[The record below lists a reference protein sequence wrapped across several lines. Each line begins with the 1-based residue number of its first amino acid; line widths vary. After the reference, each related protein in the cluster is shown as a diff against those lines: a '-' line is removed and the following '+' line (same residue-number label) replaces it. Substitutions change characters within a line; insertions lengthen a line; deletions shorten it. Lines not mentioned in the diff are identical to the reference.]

1 MKDRPIPEKTRQAQL
16 AVSDP
21 ETSAWVSA
29 NAGSGKTYVL
39 AQRVIRLLLRGV
51 PPGRILC
58 LTFTKAAAAHMA
70 NQVLKTLRGWVAL
83 DDAALDR
90 ALEKFDGGAPS
101 PEHRARARRLF
112 ATALET
118 PGGLKVQTIH
128 AFCDRVLHQFPFEA
142 GVPAGFS
149 VLEEAAEADLLRRAR
164 EGVLLEAARERKS
177 DLGKALALAVSTDS
191 DTKLADVFNE
201 VVRARRK
208 LLHLLEPDGLKRAE
222 EAICGALSLRVGD
235 TVAAVETG
243 IFNGEFLP
251 RSEWAGVAETLQA
264 MEGNAAK
271 CGTLLSLANTASS
284 DDQAIEYY
292 LKIFLTEEGQSK
304 KEGQFGNKETRAK
317 LPDLFSRLFSESERL
332 RALAERRRAAQALER
347 TCALNLLGRAMIA
360 RYEEMKRARGALDYD
375 DLVGKTAVLLENQA
389 AAWVHYKLDG
399 GIDHILIDEAQDTSP
414 EQWDVIR
421 ALTKEFFA
429 GKGASDRRRT
439 IFAVGDEKQ
448 SIFGFQGADPKSF
461 DEMRS
466 AFQRSV
472 LEAGLDFQPGKLALS
487 FRSADG
493 IVKAVDRVFGEPA
506 AFQGLSQPG
515 NETRTV
521 HEAIRSDA
529 PALVEIWDPVQ
540 APKGN
545 ADDVAWDAPLDSVGA
560 ESGSAMLAARIARA
574 VKAWLNEPGILI
586 GDPVTEELRR
596 PNAGDIIVLVRS
608 RGPLFD
614 AILRE
619 LKQSGIAVA
628 GADRLQLSEHIA
640 VMDIAALC
648 DALLLPSDDLALACA
663 LKSPLFGFTEQ
674 ELYEIAYGRTG
685 TLRESLQAAAGKSPK
700 FAEASGNLSRWQ
712 REARSLRPFDFLSRL
727 LGRDKGRERIIARLG
742 EEAADALDELLA
754 HALAYEA
761 METPS
766 LAGFL
771 IFLRRGGSQV
781 KRDLEVESH
790 AVRVMTV
797 HGVKGLEAPIIVLA
811 DTTTAPDSRRHHPR
825 LMPLT
830 GGQFIWA
837 AGEDCAAIEQAR
849 TEIERANEGEHR
861 RLLYVALTRAR
872 DMLVVCGAQ
881 AANAKELREDC
892 WYSLVRRALEQDKDD
907 FKELSPPGYGF
918 EEKIFRWR
926 YRPASTTA
934 RVEVKRE
941 EKIAEPGWLREPL
954 SLSVRAEAQVN
965 PAASGAKQESAAA
978 RAEARRRGVL
988 IHRLLQEL
996 PRFAAGERE
1005 ARAKR
1010 FLDRAARDLA
1020 SSSCE
1025 AITAE
1030 ALRVLRSPELS
1041 ELFGSSSRA
1050 EVPIFGKWN
1059 SGDKPFEEFGRVDRF
1074 AVTPSEIL
1082 LADFK
1087 SDAVPPLTA
1096 ANTPKVYLQQLA
1108 RYRAVLARL
1117 YPGKAMRV
1125 FLIWTANGAIHEIP
1139 QMLLDEAF
1147 ARLTAA

>member
-21 ETSAWVSA
+21 DASAWVSA

-70 NQVLKTLRGWVAL
+70 NQVLRTLRGWVAL
-83 DDAALDR
+83 DDASLDR
-90 ALEKFDGGAPS
+90 ALEKFDGSALS
-101 PEHRARARRLF
+101 PERRARARRLF

-142 GVPAGFS
+142 GVTAGFS

-164 EGVLLEAARERKS
+164 DGVLLEAARKRES
-177 DLGKALALAVSTDS
+177 DLGKALALAVSTDT
-191 DTKLADVFNE
+191 DTRLTDVFNE
-201 VVRARRK
+201 MVRARRK
-208 LLHLLEPDGLKRAE
+208 LLQLLEPDGLKRAE
-222 EAICGALSLRVGD
+222 EALCGTLGLAPGVS
-235 TVAAVETG
+235 VAAVESE
-243 IFNGEFLP
+243 ILNGEFLP
-251 RSEWAGVAETLQA
+251 RSEWASIAAALIALGGNPKARGEQLLEAANESDPHAINAYLSVFCTQEGSIRAVSGFGAEKVRDKEPAVQR
-264 MEGNAAK
+264 
-271 CGTLLSLANTASS
+271 LLAECTRLAPL
-284 DDQAIEYY
+284 I
-292 LKIFLTEEGQSK
+292 
-304 KEGQFGNKETRAK
+304 
-317 LPDLFSRLFSESERL
+317 
-332 RALAERRRAAQALER
+332 ERRRAAQALER
-347 TCALNLLGRAMIA
+347 TCALNLLGRAMIG

-375 DLVGKTAVLLENQA
+375 DLVSKTADLLENQA

-414 EQWDVIR
+414 EQWNVIR

-448 SIFGFQGADPKSF
+448 SIFGFQGADPKNF

-466 AFQRSV
+466 VFQRSV
-472 LEAGLDFQPGKLALS
+472 REAGFDFQPGKLALS

-493 IVKAVDRVFGEPA
+493 IIKAVDRVFGEPA

-515 NETRTV
+515 NETKTV

-545 ADDVAWDAPLDSVGA
+545 ADEVAWDAPFDSVSA
-560 ESGSAMLAARIARA
+560 ASASAMLAARIAKA
-574 VKAWLNEPGILI
+574 VTAWLNEPGILI
-586 GDPVTEELRR
+586 GDPATEELRR
-596 PNAGDIIVLVRS
+596 PNAGDIIILVRS

-619 LKQSGIAVA
+619 LKQAGVAVA
-628 GADRLQLSEHIA
+628 GADRLQLAEHIA

-674 ELYEIAYGRTG
+674 ELYDAAYGRTG
-685 TLRESLQAAAGKSPK
+685 TLRESLQAASDKNLQ
-700 FAEASGNLSRWQ
+700 FAEAAEKLSRWQ
-712 REARSLRPFDFLSRL
+712 RESRSLRPFDFLSRL

-761 METPS
+761 TETPS

-771 IFLRRGGSQV
+771 VFLRRGGSQV

-811 DTTTAPDSRRHHPR
+811 DTTTAPDSRRHHPK
-825 LMPLT
+825 LMPLAD
-830 GGQFIWA
+830 GQFVWT
-837 AGEDCAAIEQAR
+837 AGEDCAAIERAR
-849 TEIERANEGEHR
+849 MEVERANEGEHR

-881 AANAKELREDC
+881 AANARELREDC

-907 FKELSPPGYGF
+907 FKEISPPGYGS
-918 EEKIFRWR
+918 EERIFRWR
-926 YRPASTTA
+926 YRPGGAAA
-934 RVEVKRE
+934 RIEAERE
-941 EKIAEPGWLREPL
+941 EKIAEPRWLREPL
-954 SLSVRAEAQVN
+954 PLSAPTETQIN
-965 PAASGAKQESAAA
+965 PAAPGVKPESTAA
-978 RAEARRRGVL
+978 RAEARSRGVL

-1010 FLDRAARDLA
+1010 FLDHAASDLTL
-1020 SSSCE
+1020 SSRE
-1025 AITAE
+1025 TTATE
-1030 ALRVLRSPELS
+1030 ALRVLSRPELS
-1041 ELFGSSSRA
+1041 ELFGPSSRA

-1059 SGDKPFEEFGRVDRF
+1059 NGDKPFEEFGRVDRL
-1074 AVTPSEIL
+1074 AVTASEVWI
-1082 LADFK
+1082 ADFK
-1087 SDAVPPLTA
+1087 SDAVPPVNA
-1096 ANTPKVYLQQLA
+1096 GNTPKVYLEQLA
-1108 RYRAVLARL
+1108 RYRAVLSRL
-1117 YPGKAMRV
+1117 YPGKAMRAFV
-1125 FLIWTANGAIHEIP
+1125 IWTANGAIHEIP
-1139 QMLLDEAF
+1139 ETLLDKAF
-1147 ARLTAA
+1147 TRLTAA

>member
-177 DLGKALALAVSTDS
+177 DLGKALALAVSTDT
-191 DTKLADVFNE
+191 DTRLTDVFNE
-201 VVRARRK
+201 AVRARRR
-208 LLHLLEPDGLKRAE
+208 LLQLLEPDGLKRAE
-222 EAICGALSLRVGD
+222 EALCGALGLAPGVSVTG
-235 TVAAVETG
+235 VESE
-243 IFNGEFLP
+243 ILSGEFLP
-251 RSEWAGVAETLQA
+251 RSEWASIAEALMALDGNPKARGEQLLEAANETGPHAISAYLSVFCTQ
-264 MEGNAAK
+264 EGAIRAVSGFGAEK
-271 CGTLLSLANTASS
+271 VRDKEPAVQRLLAECTRLAPL
-284 DDQAIEYY
+284 I
-292 LKIFLTEEGQSK
+292 
-304 KEGQFGNKETRAK
+304 
-317 LPDLFSRLFSESERL
+317 
-332 RALAERRRAAQALER
+332 ERRRAAQALER

-466 AFQRSV
+466 VFQRSV

-545 ADDVAWDAPLDSVGA
+545 ADEVAWDAPLDSVGA